1 MEVTLVSR
9 YFDTRNRGAGSHS
22 KLIYDG
28 LSQKDIK
35 LNQLSQVDS
44 LISSYSPLSYLFY
57 SAIDLKRLVN
67 KKEYENSDVFHGLTP
82 LIKTR

>member
-35 LNQLSQVDS
+35 LNQITNTNKNQI
-44 LISSYSPLSYLFY
+44 LI
-57 SAIDLKRLVN
+57 LV
-67 KKEYENSDVFHGLTP
+67 EH
-82 LIKTR
+82 